1 MTPAMYL
8 RVRDLM
14 ISSGLTAGFI
24 VQRLLWTDTGK
35 LTDGFIVFRP
45 SGGSAIRNDL
55 GSDYYVTVDVIGAK
69 GDNTAAE
76 DAAQRIIDFIQSN
89 PIPNDCI
96 GHIENMGGIPAP
108 VLTTEGRLVF
118 RLQFACLYGE

>member
-14 ISSGLTAGFI
+14 IGAELTDGFI

-55 GSDYYVTVDVIGAK
+55 GSEYYVTVEVIGAK

-76 DAAQRIIDFIQSN
+76 DAAQRIIDFIQAN
-89 PIPNDCI
+89 PMPNDCV

-118 RLQFACLYGE
+118 RLQF